1 MHERSIYRFLAN
13 IDRWGIYNLGGKG
26 NYEEVPE
33 LDDGKWHPFPDNI
46 SEKPLIAV
54 DGSYNYT
61 IRNVDMV
68 FALTGLAYVKIG
80 DGFKDEGISFV
91 GKMEKNILRNK
102 NLSEFLSMW
111 MRLAEIKNLL
121 KILKNLDDNGE
132 YMVLMDGSFIS
143 DVISPQPTYD
153 WIKHLDVKYDEVEDL
168 EGELKG
174 LIKDIKGA
182 FWDEDFVFVRF
193 AERFRN
199 ERLPI
204 YVYANAL
211 LLYYEYLSA
220 IELLVSL
227 QNPIFF
233 ITKDSFLSE
242 YVKKWNVKGF
252 ITDQVM
258 FNICTLGKKGY
269 AEPIEASLEEKK
281 RELPEDF
288 VEILDIYIYQT
299 FVRFSPS
306 STSTY
311 KVEILNVEPE
321 NIGKFLGYI
330 ARLSLEG
337 YPLPLTWVHKNVV
350 ITHKDMESIAD
361 ILIPTQLSP
370 RTPLG

>member
-1 MHERSIYRFLAN
+1 MHERSIYGFLAN
-13 IDRWGIYNLGGKG
+13 IGKWGIYNLGGERD
-26 NYEEVPE
+26 YEELPA
-33 LDDGKWHPFPDNI
+33 LDDEKWHPFPDDI
-46 SEKPLIAV
+46 PERPIIAV

-61 IRNVDMV
+61 IRNVDMI
-68 FALTGLAYVKIG
+68 FAITGLAYVKIG
-80 DGFKDEGISFV
+80 DGFNDEGISFV

-102 NLSEFLSMW
+102 NLAEFLSMW

-121 KILKNLDDNGE
+121 KILKDLDDKGE

-153 WIKHLDVKYDEVEDL
+153 WIKHLDVKYDDVKGL

-174 LIKDIKGA
+174 LIEDIKGT
-182 FWDEDFVFVRF
+182 FWDEDFAFVKF
-193 AERFRN
+193 AEGFRN
-199 ERLPI
+199 EGLPI

-220 IELLVSL
+220 IEFLVSL

-233 ITKDSFLSE
+233 ITKDSFLSD
-242 YVKKWNVKGF
+242 YVKKWNIKGF

-258 FNICTLGKKGY
+258 FNICTLGKNGY

-281 RELPEDF
+281 MELPVEF
-288 VEILDIYIYQT
+288 VKILDIYIYQT
-299 FVRFSPS
+299 FVRLSPF

-321 NIGKFLGYI
+321 NIGKF
-330 ARLSLEG
+330 
-337 YPLPLTWVHKNVV
+337 
-350 ITHKDMESIAD
+350 
-361 ILIPTQLSP
+361 
-370 RTPLG
+370 